1 MDITSD
7 KSSAKKVPNRG
18 KRYEN
23 DEDKR
28 NGYLKA
34 QRRYN
39 SKKWHCE
46 HCDKSYS
53 ISNKV
58 QHQKTKI
65 HMKNVENYIS

>member
-7 KSSAKKVPNRG
+7 NSSVKKVPNRG
-18 KRYEN
+18 IRYKN

-28 NGYLKA
+28 NGYLEA

-53 ISNKV
+53 ISSKSR
-58 QHQKTKI
+58 
-65 HMKNVENYIS
+65 HMKTATHKNNVENYIS

>member
-1 MDITSD
+1 MDIASNN
-7 KSSAKKVPNRG
+7 SSVKKVPNRG
-18 KRYEN
+18 IRYKN

-46 HCDKSYS
+46 
-53 ISNKV
+53 
-58 QHQKTKI
+58 Q
-65 HMKNVENYIS
+65 